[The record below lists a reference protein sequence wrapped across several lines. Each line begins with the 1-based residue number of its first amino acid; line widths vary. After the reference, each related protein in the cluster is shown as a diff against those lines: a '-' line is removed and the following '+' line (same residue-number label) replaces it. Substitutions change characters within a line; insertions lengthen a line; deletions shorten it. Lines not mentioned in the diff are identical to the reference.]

1 MKRGSFAIVF
11 FGSAIISVAVFL
23 YLHFV
28 EPGLAAARP
37 VGQGPGPFT
46 VFCYVLVTPG
56 MFLMLMIL
64 PRGYTS
70 MPALAD
76 PSVFIY
82 IFAIALNVAFWT
94 GAVWLGSAI
103 LRRMRMRSVRNV

>member
-1 MKRGSFAIVF
+1 M
-11 FGSAIISVAVFL
+11 
-23 YLHFV
+23 
-28 EPGLAAARP
+28 AAARP

-46 VFCYVLVTPG
+46 AFCYVLVTPG
-56 MFLMLMIL
+56 MFLMFMIL

-82 IFAIALNVAFWT
+82 ICAIALNVVFWT
-94 GAVWLGSAI
+94 GTVWLGSAI
-103 LRRMRMRSVRNV
+103 LHRMRMRTVGNI